1 VGIYDRDYY
10 RGDRT
15 GFQLRAPTSIVGYLV
30 LINLGLWLPGFLLET
45 NAVADLLA
53 VRVADIAQPW
63 MWWRLITY
71 GFVHAAQPMHLL
83 ANMIG
88 LWFFGREIELVY
100 GRKEFLRL
108 YLLLLLAGSAFWAA
122 VNYSRGMPGVLLG
135 ASGAVTGIV
144 ILFALHFPRR
154 IVLLMFV
161 LPIPAW
167 LLGVLLVA
175 SDMMGATAGGGAPIA
190 YSVHLTGAAVAFLY
204 FYFHWSIGTW
214 IPGGLAVPRLKRRP
228 NLKVHDPGQADEQ
241 LSEEVDR
248 ILEKIS
254 REGEAS
260 LTRQERRTLENASR
274 QYQKRRHV
282 DQD

>member
-1 VGIYDRDYY
+1 MGIYDRDYY
-10 RGDRT
+10 RGERT
-15 GFQLRAPTSIVGYLV
+15 GIQLRAPTTIVGYLI
-30 LINLGLWLPGFLLET
+30 LINVALWLLGFLFNTRVVADTL
-45 NAVADLLA
+45 ALRVADLA
-53 VRVADIAQPW
+53 EPW

-71 GFVHAAQPMHLL
+71 GFVHAAAPLHLL
-83 ANMIG
+83 GNMIG

-100 GRKEFLRL
+100 GRKEFVRL
-108 YLLLLLAGSAFWAA
+108 YLLLLLAGSLLWAGI
-122 VNYSRGMPGVLLG
+122 NYAQGVQGMLLG
-135 ASGAVTGIV
+135 ASGAVTGII

-154 IVLLMFV
+154 TVLLMFI

-175 SDMMGATAGGGAPIA
+175 NDMLGATAGGEAPIA
-190 YSVHLTGAAVAFLY
+190 FSVHLTGAAVAFLY
-204 FYFHWSIGTW
+204 YRFQWHIGSW
-214 IPGGLAVPRLKRRP
+214 VPGKLSFPRLKARP
-228 NLKVHDPGQADEQ
+228 KLKVHNPYEEERE

-274 QYQKRRHV
+274 QYQKRRHANH
-282 DQD
+282 D